1 MDQPS
6 KAAKA
11 AAILHHT
18 WGVESYSTALEIY
31 ETGERHP
38 ELGLAELLER
48 YDAGVWNEID
58 HLKDCEWWENVHALA
73 LSIDAAKAWEEQT

>member
-18 WGVESYSTALEIY
+18 WGVENYSTALEIY
-31 ETGERHP
+31 EISEKHP
-38 ELGLAELLER
+38 ELDLVELLER
-48 YDAGVWNEID
+48 YNAGMWHELD
-58 HLKDCEWWENVHALA
+58 HLTHADWWENVHALA
-73 LSIDAAKAWEEQT
+73 MSIDAARAWEEQT